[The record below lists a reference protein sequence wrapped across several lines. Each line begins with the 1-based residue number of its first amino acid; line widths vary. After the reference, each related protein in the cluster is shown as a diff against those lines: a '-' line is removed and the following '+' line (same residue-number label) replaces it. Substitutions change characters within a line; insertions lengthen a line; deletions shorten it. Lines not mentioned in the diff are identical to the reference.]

1 MNPYLAA
8 SKQLRRSAS
17 ESIAQMCLELGKGH
31 FNWVQVGRIGW
42 QKEQPYSCG
51 ADGLLCCLA
60 LMDGEIVE
68 NDAVAGNQYCG
79 RISLFSSIDASVDPT
94 SSKGAAGRTNPSL
107 YMR

>member
-1 MNPYLAA
+1 
-8 SKQLRRSAS
+8 
-17 ESIAQMCLELGKGH
+17 MCLELGKGH